1 MPSNI
6 LLMQWYEPLN
16 KFMLLKVSAASIVA
30 TFGILH
36 LSLLPDFVILDW
48 VSSVDNVMISVVN
61 LLHLSLIH
69 QTISS

>member
-1 MPSNI
+1 MADTKGCYRCCVVSNSSDYQMYLCAAMPSNI

-36 LSLLPDFVILDW
+36 LSLLPDFVILD
-48 VSSVDNVMISVVN
+48 
-61 LLHLSLIH
+61 
-69 QTISS
+69 